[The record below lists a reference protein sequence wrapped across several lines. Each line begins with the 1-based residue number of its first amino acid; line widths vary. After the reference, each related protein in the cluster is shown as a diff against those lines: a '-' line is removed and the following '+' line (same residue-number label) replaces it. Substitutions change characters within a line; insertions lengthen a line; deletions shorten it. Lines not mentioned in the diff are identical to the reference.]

1 MAAWIRSH
9 PSQHFLQSF
18 SVLLYKL
25 VLISIGYCN
34 SPHVTFKYSIDFFNL
49 YATFFGY
56 QYQWTIV
63 FPRKMKLDWFTCSTY
78 LKLNFDESVYSCM
91 DLYYLKKKVFY
102 FVNSIIIHDLG
113 LLVILWKH
121 KLCYIKGHQCTEQC
135 FIWKCL

>member
-1 MAAWIRSH
+1 MAAWIPSH

-56 QYQWTIV
+56 QYQGGQLFSPGNEI
-63 FPRKMKLDWFTCSTY
+63 RLIY
-78 LKLNFDESVYSCM
+78 L
-91 DLYYLKKKVFY
+91 FY
-102 FVNSIIIHDLG
+102 ISKTQFR
-113 LLVILWKH
+113 
-121 KLCYIKGHQCTEQC
+121 
-135 FIWKCL
+135 